1 MTLKKLLIFALII
14 VIVIFSLPTIL
25 REISKKVYPLK
36 YIEIVDSKAK
46 KYNIDSYL
54 ILAIIRN
61 ESNFNKDAKSKAGA
75 KGLMQVVDSTADEVA
90 KELMLTDYEIEHIY
104 DPEINIE
111 IGTKYLTKLFNQ
123 FDNNVLLAVA
133 AYNAGPGKV
142 NSWLEDEVI
151 DENDL
156 STIPYKET
164 NSYVRRVMRDYEIYK
179 NLYE

>member
-75 KGLMQVVDSTADEVA
+75 KGLMQVVDSTADEA
-90 KELMLTDYEIEHIY
+90 
-104 DPEINIE
+104 
-111 IGTKYLTKLFNQ
+111 
-123 FDNNVLLAVA
+123 
-133 AYNAGPGKV
+133 
-142 NSWLEDEVI
+142 
-151 DENDL
+151 
-156 STIPYKET
+156 
-164 NSYVRRVMRDYEIYK
+164 RRWHRARAQPRTS
-179 NLYE
+179 